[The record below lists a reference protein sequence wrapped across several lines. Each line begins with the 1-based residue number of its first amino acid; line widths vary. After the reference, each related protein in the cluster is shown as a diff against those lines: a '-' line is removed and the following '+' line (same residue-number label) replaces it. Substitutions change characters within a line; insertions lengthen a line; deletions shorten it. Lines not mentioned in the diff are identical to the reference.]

1 MSDLN
6 IPGVSD
12 KYGTQDLISGLME
25 VERVPLEREETRL
38 EGFHTEQD
46 AWREV
51 NSQMTTLRDTTRNL
65 YSFDNPFS
73 LKVATSSQEHAIT
86 ATPDRDAN
94 FETFKVEV
102 LQTASADRFL
112 SGEIDSDMK
121 VEAGEYAFTV
131 NEKTIKLNW
140 KGGKL
145 QDFVDAI
152 NRRSANTVKASL
164 IGVTRDTKSL
174 LIESLVP
181 GMENKLHFEGAAEQF
196 AKDIGMIRP
205 APQTPTAEFPLTS
218 STMKNSGSL
227 SSGKIEISDTQLLL
241 PPTSGFESKIPEG
254 AKANKDNIIQFSA
267 SLAELP
273 EEPVLPTE
281 PTLPSSGV
289 VNFKDVS
296 LLNEE
301 LDTTLPPMAEPI
313 PVTPVEDYS
322 SVFIKTTEGIEI
334 PLANLNAD
342 GSSTEF
348 SITVGDYP
356 SIDSI
361 VVKNNNTHKNMSLS
375 PFEVINPSAKNDY
388 LPNNAVEVAGDAK
401 IKYQGIT
408 ITRPTNE
415 IDDVIPNVTLNIHD
429 VTDRAATITIDPDT
443 ETAKEQLITFV
454 AQYNRLMAE
463 VNILTQNKPE
473 IISELEYLSD
483 DEVETANE
491 RLGMFSGEFSLTN
504 TKNNLQQIAS
514 NAYNSSD
521 DSEINMLSQLGISTS
536 ASTGGFSGVTS
547 SRLRGYLEINEDIL
561 DDALANNI
569 LDIKNLF
576 GYDTDED
583 LVIDSG
589 LAFQMDK
596 HLQAFTQV
604 GGIIATKNSSL
615 DRQIDSS
622 ETKIASLEDKLVET
636 EQNLKVQYGRMESAL
651 NSLESQS
658 SSITNFSNQNSGNN

>member
-12 KYGTQDLISGLME
+12 RYGTQDLISGLME
-25 VERVPLEREETRL
+25 VERVPLQREETRL
-38 EGFHTEQD
+38 EGFHTQQD
-46 AWREV
+46 AWRDV
-51 NSQMTTLRDTTRNL
+51 NSQMTTLRETTRNL

-73 LKVATSSQEHAIT
+73 LKIATSSQENAIT

-94 FETFKVEV
+94 FETFKIEV

-112 SGEIDSDMK
+112 SSEIESNMK
-121 VEAGEYAFTV
+121 VPAGEYAFRV

-145 QDFVDAI
+145 EDFVSSI

-164 IGVTRDTKSL
+164 IGITRDTKSL

-181 GMENKLHFEGAAEQF
+181 GAENKLHFEGAAEQF

-205 APQTPTAEFPLTS
+205 APQTQQAEFPLNSNTLQRTGNLNS
-218 STMKNSGSL
+218 SI
-227 SSGKIEISDTQLLL
+227 IEITDTELML
-241 PPTSGFESKIPEG
+241 PPRSGFESKIPEN
-254 AKANKDNIIQFSA
+254 AKADKNNVITFSA
-267 SLAELP
+267 SLTEIP
-273 EEPVLPTE
+273 EEPLLPTE
-281 PTLPSSGV
+281 PTLPSSGIV
-289 VNFKDVS
+289 SFKDVT
-296 LLNEE
+296 LANEKV
-301 LDTTLPPMAEPI
+301 DTTLPPAPPAEPI
-313 PVTPVEDYS
+313 VPVEDLL
-322 SVFIKTTEGIEI
+322 SVFIKTTEGIEV
-334 PLANLNAD
+334 PLTTLNAD
-342 GSSTEF
+342 GSSTDF
-348 SITVGDYP
+348 SITIGDYP

-375 PFEVINPSAKNDY
+375 PFEITNPTKATDY
-388 LPNNAVEVAGDAK
+388 IPNNAVEVAGDAK

-415 IDDVIPNVTLNIHD
+415 IDDVVPNVTLSVHD
-429 VTDRAATITIDPDT
+429 ITDRAATITIDPDT

-473 IISELEYLSD
+473 VISELEYLSD

-491 RLGMFSGEFSLTN
+491 RLGMFSGEFALTN

-514 NAYNSSD
+514 NAYFSSD
-521 DSEINMLSQLGISTS
+521 DTEINMLSQLGISTS
-536 ASTGGFSGVTS
+536 ASTGGFSGVSS

-561 DDALANNI
+561 DNALKNNI

-596 HLQAFTQV
+596 QLQAFTQV
-604 GGIIATKNSSL
+604 GGIIATKTSTL

-658 SSITNFSNQNSGNN
+658 SSITNFSNQNSGQ